1 MEENRFERIARHI
14 GQPIEKAQFKT
25 YLRKFNRNELKAFYC
40 LIVHYWANHKYF
52 ITERSFFN
60 LWCELNQLCHEMDE
74 SFPDQYNDH
83 KAVAS
88 FCKAHPYYFIDMLP
102 TKLVQ
107 KLFCQ
112 YFDEQL
118 DILANVTQKLHTEG
132 LRAAYACVNEALG
145 LDEDIDEV
153 VRQSEEHIKS
163 FS

>member
-1 MEENRFERIARHI
+1 MKENRFERMARLT

-74 SFPDQYNDH
+74 SFPDQYDDH
-83 KAVAS
+83 IAVRDY
-88 FCKAHPYYFIDMLP
+88 CKAHPYYFIDVLP
-102 TKLVQ
+102 PKLVQ

-118 DILANVTQKLHTEG
+118 DILATMVQKLHMEG
-132 LRAAYACVNEALG
+132 LRAAYACANEALG

-153 VRQSEEHIKS
+153 VRQSEEHIKA